1 MHAGKMATHIVTVNS
16 DFEFR
21 TAFRL
26 LVVRQRY
33 ARVRFHVSETVSDT
47 TYEEMR
53 QRIEENNR
61 VRGRNDVIMNPRDIN
76 PVPSRQRMPIES
88 VNQLMQTYAAMG
100 TNFLAVFRPGN
111 NEDLIG
117 QALLYNIAF
126 VIDGEE

>member
-1 MHAGKMATHIVTVNS
+1 M
-16 DFEFR
+16 
-21 TAFRL
+21 
-26 LVVRQRY
+26 
-33 ARVRFHVSETVSDT
+33 SDT

-53 QRIEENNR
+53 QQIEENNR
-61 VRGRNDVIMNPRDIN
+61 IRGRNDVIMNPRDIN

-88 VNQLMQTYAAMG
+88 VNQLMQTYTAMG